1 MIKDGFPEE
10 AVDARKIKRIS
21 RAAMVYLFSNGLDE
35 ATPCRFDVVALLG
48 SDVRLIKN
56 AFEIM
61 I

>member
-35 ATPCRFDVVALLG
+35 ATPCRFDVVAIQG
-48 SDVRLIKN
+48 SEIRLYEN
-56 AFEIM
+56 AFTYL
-61 I
+61 